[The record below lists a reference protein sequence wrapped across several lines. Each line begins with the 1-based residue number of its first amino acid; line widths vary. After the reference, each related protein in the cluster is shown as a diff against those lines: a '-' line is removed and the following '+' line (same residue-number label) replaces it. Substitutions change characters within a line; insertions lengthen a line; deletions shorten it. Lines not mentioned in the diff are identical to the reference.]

1 MPEGLHEGLTQFA
14 DRLPAWLD
22 LLFVV
27 IALYGL
33 FLWLFGSRLVRPTL
47 AFSGMIAGAV
57 IATATARAWSGD
69 ATLLP
74 WIIGGAVV
82 GGVTAWL
89 MFRFA
94 MAVALAGLLGLM
106 APITLLVLVGAGPDA
121 RAEIDGVVDGIKD
134 QVPLPEV
141 RVNDEGEVEV
151 QQDEQGDGQ
160 GVTEAWTALAE
171 RVRTWWTELSGQ
183 RRALVISSAGA
194 GVIVGLVIGLIVPKL
209 AAAFLASL
217 AGVVLAATAAGHL
230 IHSYAPKLGESLP
243 GGRIIALA
251 LIAAVAGGAVLQWTI
266 FNRSA
271 DK

>member
-27 IALYGL
+27 VALYGL

-47 AFSGMIAGAV
+47 AFGGMVAGAL
-57 IATATARAWSGD
+57 IATAGARAWSGD
-69 ATLLP
+69 AILLP

-82 GGVTAWL
+82 GGVVAWL

-94 MAVALAGLLGLM
+94 MALALAGLLGLM
-106 APITLLVLVGAGPDA
+106 APLTLLVLVGAGPDA
-121 RAEIDGVVDGIKD
+121 REEIDGVVDGLKA

-141 RVNDEGEVEV
+141 RINGDGEVQV
-151 QQDEQGDGQ
+151 NQDEDGDSE
-160 GVTEAWTALAE
+160 GVAEAWNALVE
-171 RVRTWWTELSGQ
+171 RARTWWTDLSGQ

-217 AGVVLAATAAGHL
+217 AGVVLAASAAGHL

-266 FNRSA
+266 FTRSA